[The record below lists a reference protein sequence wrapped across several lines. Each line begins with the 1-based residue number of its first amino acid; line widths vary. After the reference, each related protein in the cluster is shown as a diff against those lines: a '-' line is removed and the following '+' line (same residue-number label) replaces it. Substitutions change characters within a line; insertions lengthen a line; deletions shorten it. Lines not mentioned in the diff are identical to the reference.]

1 MPLFF
6 WRRVRPR
13 VICYGSCDSH
23 FDRTGP
29 STRLEPW
36 RLSTTSILNRKGG
49 SALGLASS
57 AAEKKS
63 GQLGKSCPPG
73 KEAPRRRQG
82 LFEFFGHDREL
93 QLGLGERLHHDGFGA
108 LRRSIA

>member
-1 MPLFF
+1 MHLFF

-57 AAEKKS
+57 AAEKKRAAWKKLPA
-63 GQLGKSCPPG
+63 GD
-73 KEAPRRRQG
+73 EVPRRRQG
-82 LFEFFGHDREL
+82 LFEFFGHDGEL
-93 QLGLGERLHHDGFGA
+93 KLGLGERLHDGSRGV
-108 LRRSIA
+108 LRRGIA